1 MTMSG
6 LLYIMLGW
14 SLSGP
19 AWGWKLNLGTCRVT
33 VHTHELRHHFH
44 AIRHSV
50 VSFSSAPTSLHNTTC
65 RQPNIHSE
73 KQDSERCC
81 LLQHLLRFYVE
92 KVFSSYASIHA
103 EHKRT
108 TSLMANAFLSIK
120 KDLLQCHCQC
130 GELTKQKMDAIQ
142 ASFEKL
148 DRDIATVKAFGEL
161 DFLLDWLDSLRS
173 TQV

>member
-1 MTMSG
+1 MTMTMSG

-50 VSFSSAPTSLHNTTC
+50 VEQDMYLGAKFFESD
-65 RQPNIHSE
+65 IM
-73 KQDSERCC
+73 KDVQDSERCC